1 MAASLLME
9 KKASSGF
16 VHLPHLFDFTE
27 RIRVNGKMISEQE
40 VVDFCEMIR
49 NSEIDFKPSFL
60 KSHLLWPL
68 GIS

>member
-9 KKASSGF
+9 KKHQVGLFTS
-16 VHLPHLFDFTE
+16 PHLFDFRE

-40 VVDFCEMIR
+40 VVDFCEMIG